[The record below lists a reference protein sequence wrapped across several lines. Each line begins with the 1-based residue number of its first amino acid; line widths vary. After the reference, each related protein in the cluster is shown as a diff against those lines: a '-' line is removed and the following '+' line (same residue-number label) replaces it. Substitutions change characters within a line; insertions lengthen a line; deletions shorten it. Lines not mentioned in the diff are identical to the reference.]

1 MAGWNASH
9 LAPKSFE
16 WFFTFALCARP
27 ATGQRMGSGLPTELT
42 MVLLVGFRSVGGHD
56 RGGLGYQDAKR
67 RWTLS
72 QIRTELPVPVLRS
85 TFHSL

>member
-56 RGGLGYQDAKR
+56 RGGIG
-67 RWTLS
+67 LS
-72 QIRTELPVPVLRS
+72 GCQASLDLVPNTNRASCSYSAFDLS
-85 TFHSL
+85 

>member
-1 MAGWNASH
+1 MIG
-9 LAPKSFE
+9 
-16 WFFTFALCARP
+16 
-27 ATGQRMGSGLPTELT
+27 
-42 MVLLVGFRSVGGHD
+42 V
-56 RGGLGYQDAKR
+56 GLGYQDAKR